1 MAGDRRGTRLGVLGV
16 VTLTLLATLFGRLWY
31 LTSMAPEQ
39 GAEEVIERTRERRI
53 LLPPMRGRILDRAG
67 RVLAENK
74 RLLTVTVDRAQI
86 RDGGYRTALF
96 GRIAGVLGTTPEELE
111 TRYAS
116 DKYDPYLPLPLSDNV
131 AETMA
136 AYLKERREDYP
147 GVAVDET
154 WQRVYRYAPLASH
167 VIGYMGAIPADELD
181 GFLDEGYRYADRV
194 GTAGIEKQYE
204 AQLRGVSGE
213 IVYEVDAQN
222 RIVREVSRRD
232 PIPGNDVVL
241 SLDLRLQQHAEQV
254 LQAGLREARTKRPPP
269 AENGQLYP
277 YYQAPAGAVVVED
290 PRSGEILAMASYP
303 TFDNRYFAEGITN
316 AKIDQLYPEKEES
329 APFVNRA
336 VSSPYQLGSTFKLVT
351 AMAGLKMRDITPTS
365 VFVDRGTYTIPD
377 CDPNQGFR
385 CTFRNAGIVRER
397 NRPVSLT
404 TALTISVDTYFYSI
418 GVNLHNRGK
427 TEAALNGQEE
437 QIYYLQDVAREFGF
451 GIDSGIDLPFEYN
464 GTLPDAALKEE
475 LAERGAIRASEGD
488 GYYVGDNLQ
497 FAIGQGL
504 LTATPLQLTN
514 AYATFANGG
523 VRYQPMAAIGTL
535 AAGSPMLGA
544 AQVDM
549 TRVRWIERRAPI
561 EEERVEMQPDWWAA
575 INAGFIGAV
584 NSANP
589 TGTAFQTFKTYQMRD
604 VLPVAGKT
612 GTAQEGNNDPEL
624 DDSLFVGYGPM
635 AVAQPV
641 RYVIGAVI
649 QDGGYGSGA
658 AAPVAKCLFEALG
671 DPSRMSEVH
680 PADPLDRT
688 AAEPTSIPPLRDTS
702 CLATPV
708 GELVRD

>member
-1 MAGDRRGTRLGVLGV
+1 MGVLGV

-31 LTSMAPEQ
+31 LTSMSPER
-39 GAEEVIERTRERRI
+39 GAEDIIERTRERRI
-53 LLPPMRGRILDRAG
+53 LLAPMRGRILDREG
-67 RVLAENK
+67 RVLAEN
-74 RLLTVTVDRAQI
+74 RRMLTVTVDRAPI
-86 RDGGYRTALF
+86 RDNEYRGFLF
-96 GRIAGVLGTTPEELE
+96 RRIAGVLGTTPDELE
-111 TRYAS
+111 TRYTS
-116 DKYDPYLPLPLSDNV
+116 DKYDPYLPMPLADNV
-131 AETMA
+131 AETTA

-147 GVAVDET
+147 GVAIDEN

-167 VIGYMGAIPADELD
+167 VIGYMGAIPADELED
-181 GFLDEGYRYADRV
+181 FLDRGYRYADRV
-194 GTAGIEKQYE
+194 GTAGIERQYE
-204 AQLRGVSGE
+204 SQLRGVSGE

-241 SLDLRLQQHAEQV
+241 SLDLRLQQQAEQV
-254 LQAGLREARTKRPPP
+254 LQAGLRQSRTKRPP
-269 AENGQLYP
+269 ASETGQLYP

-290 PRSGEILAMASYP
+290 PRNGEILAMASYP

-316 AKIDQLYPEKEES
+316 AKIDELYPNKEES

-336 VSSPYQLGSTFKLVT
+336 VTSPYQLGSTFKLIT
-351 AMAGLKMRDITPTS
+351 AMAGLKLRDITPTS
-365 VFVDRGTYTIPD
+365 VFVDHGTYTIPD
-377 CDPNQGFR
+377 CNPEEGFR
-385 CTFRNAGIVRER
+385 CTFRNAGRLLER

-427 TEAALNGQEE
+427 TEANLTGQDE

-451 GIDSGIDLPFEYN
+451 GVDTGIDLPFEYN
-464 GTLPDAALKEE
+464 GTLPDAALKKV
-475 LAERGAIRASEGD
+475 LAERGAILASEGE

-497 FAIGQGL
+497 LAIGQGL

-523 VRYQPMAAIGTL
+523 TRYQPMAALGTI
-535 AAGSPMLGA
+535 AAGAPMTSA

-549 TRVRWIERRAPI
+549 AKVQWIDRRPATATGK
-561 EEERVEMQPDWWAA
+561 VEMQLDWWASV
-575 INAGFIGAV
+575 NAGFIGAV

-589 TGTAFQTFKTYQMRD
+589 KGTAYDTFATYQMRD
-604 VLPVAGKT
+604 VLPIAGKT
-612 GTAQEGNNDPEL
+612 GTAQEGNNAPEL

-635 AVAQPV
+635 AANQPV
-641 RYVIGAVI
+641 RYVIGAVV

-658 AAPVAKCLFEALG
+658 AAPIAKCLFEALG
-671 DPSRMSEVH
+671 DPARMAELR

-688 AAEPTSIPPLRDTS
+688 ATEPTSIGRLADTS
-702 CLATPV
+702 CLVTPV
-708 GELVRD
+708 GELLVRD